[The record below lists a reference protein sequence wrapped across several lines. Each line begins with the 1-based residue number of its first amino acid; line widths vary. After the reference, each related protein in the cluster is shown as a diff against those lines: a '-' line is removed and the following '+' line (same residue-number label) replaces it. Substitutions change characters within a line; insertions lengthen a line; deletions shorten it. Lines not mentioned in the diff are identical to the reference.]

1 MAKKKADKKNEK
13 PKVNE
18 ELEGFN
24 LNVDSF
30 GEIQSS
36 LSIDK
41 INDFLNKNVE
51 DKKLKDRDDL
61 KEWKEGQSD
70 EESEGS

>member
-1 MAKKKADKKNEK
+1 MAKKKAGKKNEK

-24 LNVDSF
+24 LKVDSF
-30 GEIQSS
+30 GEIQNS

-41 INDFLNKNVE
+41 INEFLNKNVE
-51 DKKLKDRDDL
+51 DKKLKDRDDI
-61 KEWKEGQSD
+61 KVWKEGQSD
-70 EESEGS
+70 AESEGS